1 MSAHDTAADLSR
13 PDAAAAARPGP
24 PGDGA
29 LSAVASSEYEGE
41 GSAEGGSGG
50 EGEEG
55 APTGTADDGAAQ
67 GATRPRI
74 IAIAGGKGGV
84 GCSVIASSI
93 GIYLA
98 QLSKRVVLIDA
109 NLGSPN
115 LHTLVGVHEPQRSL
129 HRFLRHDVRRL
140 EEMVCD
146 TPFKGLGLVPGEANA
161 LDAANPRPV
170 QKKRFLAQLA
180 SLTADYV
187 VVDVGPGTGFNA
199 IDTLLAADL
208 HVVVTHPEPT
218 ATESLAR
225 LIKAAFLRQVRG
237 LPGVDVL
244 LRALEDHA
252 HCGLPSPN
260 QLREAAAAR
269 GDGLAAALGTAM
281 GELRPLVIVND
292 TRTRDD
298 LELGPALA
306 TVARRHLG
314 LPVEYLGYVESD
326 DLVWLCIRKRRPLLV
341 ENPEAK
347 VSRDIERVARRLI
360 AREPRE
366 RGVATDPLPVPLD
379 RQNHYELLGV
389 HPAASEEELRR
400 AHRQVRRIYD
410 PTSSAVYGLA
420 PAEETRRFLQRA
432 EEAYATLI
440 DPEKQQRYNQQ
451 LFPEGDAQPPASPP
465 LPDRVEDGSEAP
477 ALVDSAPRRARP
489 EMPLIDP
496 QTVFSGDLLRQV
508 REARGADLQDLAD
521 RTKISLSYLQGIEAE
536 HFAGGLAAVYV
547 RGFVKAVAR
556 QLGLDPARVADSYMA
571 HYARAADRKR

>member
-1 MSAHDTAADLSR
+1 MSSA
-13 PDAAAAARPGP
+13 P
-24 PGDGA
+24 PTDRAG
-29 LSAVASSEYEGE
+29 
-41 GSAEGGSGG
+41 GSAEGERAGGSAEASGLTAGECEDDPSQDCDGPGG
-50 EGEEG
+50 D
-55 APTGTADDGAAQ
+55 ATTAQVPGLA
-67 GATRPRI
+67 RPRI

-93 GIYLA
+93 AIYLA
-98 QLSKRVVLIDA
+98 QLSKRVVLVDA
-109 NLGSPN
+109 NLGAPN

-129 HRFLRHDVRRL
+129 HRFLRHDARRL

-146 TPFKGLGLVPGEANA
+146 TPFKGLGLVPGQANA

-170 QKKRFLAQLA
+170 QKKRFLSQLPT
-180 SLTADYV
+180 LTADYV
-187 VVDVGPGTGFNA
+187 VVDVGPGTGFNT

-208 HVVVTHPEPT
+208 HVLVTHPEPT
-218 ATESLAR
+218 ATECLAR
-225 LIKAAFLRQVRG
+225 LIKATYLRQIRA

-244 LRALEDHA
+244 LRAVEDDA

-269 GDGLAAALGTAM
+269 GDTLADALATAM
-281 GELRPLVIVND
+281 SELRPLIVVND

-314 LPVEYLGYVESD
+314 LPVEYLGHVESD

-366 RGVATDPLPVPLD
+366 RGALSDPLPVPLD

-389 HPAASEEELRR
+389 HPVASEEELRR
-400 AHRQVRRIYD
+400 AHRQVRRIYE
-410 PTSSAVYGLA
+410 PASSAVYGLA
-420 PAEETRRFLQRA
+420 PPEETRRFLQRA

-451 LFPEGDAQPPASPP
+451 LFPEGEAHDSTLPPA
-465 LPDRVEDGSEAP
+465 LDRGEDARFDTMP
-477 ALVDSAPRRARP
+477 ANETPGRARP
-489 EMPLIDP
+489 EMPLLARD
-496 QTVFSGDLLRQV
+496 TVFTGELLRQV

-521 RTKISLSYLQGIEAE
+521 RTKISRSYLQGIEAE
-536 HFAGGLAAVYV
+536 HFAGGLAPVYV

-556 QLGLDPARVADSYMA
+556 QLGLDPALVADSYMT
-571 HYARAADRKR
+571 HYTAASDTAASDRKR

>member
-1 MSAHDTAADLSR
+1 MNPADADPSLTPSQPLPASGRRADT
-13 PDAAAAARPGP
+13 
-24 PGDGA
+24 DGVT
-29 LSAVASSEYEGE
+29 SVPTGEFEGE
-41 GSAEGGSGG
+41 GAQEGGGAGDADGPSSSGAG
-50 EGEEG
+50 E
-55 APTGTADDGAAQ
+55 ADPSVNGL
-67 GATRPRI
+67 TRPRI

-109 NLGSPN
+109 NLGAPN
-115 LHTLVGVHEPQRSL
+115 LHTLVGVHEAQRSL

-146 TPFKGLGLVPGEANA
+146 TPFKGLGLVPGQANA

-170 QKKRFLAQLA
+170 QKKRFLAQLTGLA
-180 SLTADYV
+180 ADYV
-187 VVDVGPGTGFNA
+187 VIDVGPGTGFNA
-199 IDTLLAADL
+199 LDTLLAADL
-208 HVVVTHPEPT
+208 HVMVTHAEPT
-218 ATESLAR
+218 ATECLAR
-225 LIKAAFLRQVRG
+225 LIKAAFLRQVRA
-237 LPGVDVL
+237 LPGVDTL
-244 LRALEDHA
+244 LRTLEDHA

-260 QLREAAAAR
+260 QLRDAAAAR
-269 GDGLAAALGTAM
+269 EDGLAEALAAAM
-281 GELRPLVIVND
+281 GELRPLIVVND

-360 AREPRE
+360 ARDPRE
-366 RGVATDPLPVPLD
+366 RGASLEPPPVALD

-410 PTSSAVYGLA
+410 PTSSAIYGLA
-420 PAEETRRFLQRA
+420 SAEEIRRFLQRA

-451 LFPEGDAQPPASPP
+451 LFPEGETHPAAAAPGA
-465 LPDRVEDGSEAP
+465 DRTDEPGDVPNAASG
-477 ALVDSAPRRARP
+477 APRRARP
-489 EMPLIDP
+489 EMPVFDH
-496 QTVFSGDLLRQV
+496 QTVFTGELLRQV

-521 RTKISLSYLQGIEAE
+521 RTKISRSYLEGIEAE
-536 HFAGGLAAVYV
+536 NFAGGLAPVYV

-556 QLGLDPARVADSYMA
+556 QLGLDPALVADSYMA
-571 HYARAADRKR
+571 HYAAAERKR